1 MPPEYS
7 KKKKNLQKINYFLF
21 IYVILLFYGHFIVL
35 WTFQLMKGLQKGYFL
50 RISLVAKEKDKKFDD
65 NGNRR
70 RFCKKRHARSVL
82 TRVILAA
89 LRRMEWQWKPR
100 QKTQLGGS
108 CSCWG
113 YQLREWEGCWIEKC
127 WLLTRQRD
135 WKLGEPKT
143 LLEQFDIIE
152 FRKISWMFSLWEKSK
167 CCWTFI

>member
-1 MPPEYS
+1 MW
-7 KKKKNLQKINYFLF
+7 FCCF
-21 IYVILLFYGHFIVL
+21 MVILLFYGHFSWWKDSKKVTFWEFPL
-35 WTFQLMKGLQKGYFL
+35 WP
-50 RISLVAKEKDKKFDD
+50 KKRTRSFDD
-65 NGNRR
+65 NGNRG

-82 TRVILAA
+82 TRVILAT
-89 LRRMEWQWKPR
+89 LWRMEQQWQR

-152 FRKISWMFSLWEKSK
+152 FKKISWMFSLWEKSK